1 MTDDRATM
9 SLLDAPTFG
18 TGFSAR
24 RVGALILRYLYLLR
38 SSWPR
43 LAELAYWPAVQVIV
57 WGFITQFFM
66 TNSSWVAQ
74 ATGVLLGAVLLWDVL
89 FRSQLGVSV
98 SFLEEMWSRNLAN
111 LFVTPLRPY
120 EFLVALTTMSLV
132 RTLIGMVPAALLA
145 IPLYHYSIFDLGLP
159 LLAFFVNVLVTGWA
173 IGIAVSGLILR
184 YGLGAESFAWV
195 AVFAL
200 SPVAAVFYPVS
211 VLPGWLQAV
220 AYALP
225 PAHVFEGMRAVMVE
239 HVFRVDHFLAALGLN
254 ALYLAAAGAVFLLS
268 FARARELGKLMQVG
282 E

>member
-1 MTDDRATM
+1 M
-9 SLLDAPTFG
+9 SLPLLDAATVSS
-18 TGFSAR
+18 GFSAR
-24 RVGALILRYLYLLR
+24 RVAALLLRYLYVLR

-43 LAELAYWPAVQVIV
+43 LAELAYWPAMQVIV

-89 FRSQLGVSV
+89 FRGQLGVSV
-98 SFLEEMWSRNLAN
+98 SFLEEMWSRNLGH
-111 LFVTPLRPY
+111 LFVSPLRPY
-120 EFLVALTTMSLV
+120 EFIITLTAMSLV
-132 RTLIGMVPAALLA
+132 RTLIGMLPAALLA

-159 LLAFFVNVLVTGWA
+159 LLAFFANVLVTGWA

-195 AVFAL
+195 AVFAI
-200 SPVAAVFYPVS
+200 SPISAVFYPVS
-211 VLPGWLQAV
+211 VLPGWLQPV

-225 PAHVFEGMRAVMVE
+225 PAHVFEGMRAVMVD
-239 HVFRVDHFLAALGLN
+239 HVFPMDHFLAAVGLN
-254 ALYLAAAGAVFLLS
+254 ALYLVGAGLVFLYS
-268 FARARELGKLMQVG
+268 FGRARELGKLMQVG